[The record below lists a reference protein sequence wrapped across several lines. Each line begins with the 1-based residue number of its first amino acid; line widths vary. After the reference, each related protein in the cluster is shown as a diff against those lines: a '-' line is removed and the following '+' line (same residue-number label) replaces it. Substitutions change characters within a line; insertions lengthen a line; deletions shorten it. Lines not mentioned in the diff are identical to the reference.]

1 MNVKERYELVHKQ
14 MEARKAPK
22 EQFEQLEEIYR
33 RSIK

>member
-1 MNVKERYELVHKQ
+1 